1 LLNQPKQEVGDLKTG
16 ILSWSTSLAGLAIL
30 LLLGLRPTA
39 VNAALMENLSLQYEG
54 ITRVYDLYIPTNA
67 SQQPAALI
75 VDLHGFQVS
84 KTTQRLWSKFDVLA
98 EQEGFYVAFPAGVQ
112 FAWNSRIGWIR
123 NDDVGFLREL
133 VAQLVDQYDID
144 PNRVYATGHSMGGE
158 MVYRLACE
166 AADFF
171 AAFSTVATTENEA
184 DVPNC
189 HPSRPVPVLSIN
201 GLTDPVYQYYGDRI
215 FQWSAPATLDFWR
228 QKNACT
234 GTLEHEDYGPH
245 AWCDTDRQCGDGV
258 ETALCTVTG
267 DGDSWSHVIYRNT
280 AGLDLAELSWNFF
293 QNFTADRAET
303 EFQINAGLNDA
314 WVSAEAPFQGF
325 FFTVYQNLGALM
337 LSWFTFDSQPFTENT
352 ATFGASDQRWVT
364 GLGSYTGNTVTINVE
379 NTSGGVFNLRE
390 PLASQDSGYGTITLD
405 FKHCNE
411 ALLTYHFPASGL
423 SGEMNLTRVTPGNVA
438 LCEALSAPR

>member
-1 LLNQPKQEVGDLKTG
+1 ML
-16 ILSWSTSLAGLAIL
+16 GLAIL
-30 LLLGLRPTA
+30 LLLCFRPATA
-39 VNAALMENLSLQYEG
+39 NAALLENLSLQHEG
-54 ITRVYDLYIPTNA
+54 ITRVYDLHIPGNA
-67 SQQPAALI
+67 GQQPAALV

-98 EQEGFYVAFPAGVQ
+98 EKEGFYVAFPAGVQ

-123 NDDVGFLREL
+123 NDDVGFLRDL
-133 VAQLVDQYDID
+133 VTQLVQQYNID

-189 HPSRPVPVLSIN
+189 HPSRPVPLLSIN
-201 GLTDPVYQYYGDRI
+201 GLTDPVYPYDGDRV

-228 QKNACT
+228 QNSACT
-234 GTLEHEDYGPH
+234 GTLEHENYGPE

-267 DGDSWSHVIYRNT
+267 DGESWSHVIYRNT

-293 QNFTADRAET
+293 QNFTADRAGA

-314 WVSAEAPFQGF
+314 WVSADAPFQGMF
-325 FFTVYQNLGALM
+325 ITAFPVLKLM
-337 LSWFTFDSQPFTENT
+337 FAAWFTFDSVPPGGS
-352 ATFGASDQRWVT
+352 AMAMFGSPDQRWVT
-364 GLGSYTGNTVTINVE
+364 ALGLYDSNRAELKAELTTGGE
-379 NTSGGVFNLRE
+379 FNASD
-390 PLASQDSGYGTITLD
+390 PLPIQDTEYGTINIEFANCEKGSVEFD
-405 FKHCNE
+405 FPS
-411 ALLTYHFPASGL
+411 A
-423 SGEMNLTRVTPGNVA
+423 GEQGSFNIKRVVDSDVA
-438 LCEALSAPR
+438 LCEALNSD